1 MQNVI
6 EKTIEDLMVLLPI
19 PGPPGKESQV
29 AEYLHNMFVQ
39 MGIADE
45 QIVYDRAQ
53 EQSEY
58 GGDVGNLIVRIEGRS
73 TDPTIM
79 FSTHLDTVP
88 DCVGCE
94 PFHDVVN
101 KRIINHAPGTA
112 LGGDNRAGCAIL
124 VAVAREL
131 IQRNGD
137 HPPVVLVF
145 FVQEEVGLVG
155 SRGLDTGLLGES
167 LPDMCINLDGG
178 RVEEVV
184 TAVIGSERF
193 TIDITGVPAHAG
205 SRVAEGVSAAA
216 IAGRAIGELDTNGWH
231 GRIQKPAGTG
241 TSNIGI
247 IEGGKGSNVVMPA
260 LHILAEARSHDPVFR
275 QEIIQV
281 WQDAFKRAAE
291 AVRNIHDQHGEV
303 AFGPGP
309 TYEAYALAED
319 APVVIRTQQAAD
331 QIGLPIKYV
340 HDDGGNDANWI
351 AHHGIPC
358 VTLNIGQ
365 RDVHMHSEWIDLP
378 DFERACELVVA
389 IALLDSGRQ

>member
-1 MQNVI
+1 MI
-6 EKTIEDLMVLLPI
+6 EKAIEDLMVLLPI

-29 AEYLHNMFVQ
+29 AQYLHNMFLEI
-39 MGIADE
+39 GISDE

-73 TDPTIM
+73 TDPTLM

-88 DCVGCE
+88 DCVGCK
-94 PFHDVVN
+94 PFHDDEN
-101 KRIINHAPGTA
+101 GRIINHAAGTA

-124 VAVAREL
+124 VTLAREL
-131 IQRNGD
+131 IKREGD

-145 FVQEEVGLVG
+145 FIQEEVGLVG
-155 SRGLDTGLLGES
+155 SRGLEPGLLGED

-193 TIDITGVPAHAG
+193 TIDITGVAAHAG

-216 IAGRAIGELDTNGWH
+216 IAGRAIAELDMNGWH
-231 GRIQKPAGTG
+231 GRINKPNGTG
-241 TSNIGI
+241 TSNVGI
-247 IEGGKGSNVVMPA
+247 IDGGKGSNVVMPA
-260 LHILAEARSHDPVFR
+260 LHILAEARSHDPAFR
-275 QEIIQV
+275 QEIIQI
-281 WQDAFKRAAE
+281 WRDAFTHAAQT
-291 AVRNIHDQHGEV
+291 VSNIHGQHGEV

-319 APVVIRTQQAAD
+319 AAVVIRTRQAAD

-351 AHHGIPC
+351 VHHGIPC

-365 RDVHMHSEWIDLP
+365 RDVHTPDEWIDLP
-378 DFERACELVVA
+378 DFERACQLVLA
-389 IALLDSGRQ
+389 IALLAK